1 MAKVGRLVKETI
13 INELSTQLG
22 AQPNFFVTRVNRLT
36 STDADAL
43 RQTLFGS
50 QASLV
55 MIKRKLGKRAAEGLK
70 IPGLVDLFEGSVGI
84 VIPGEDVL
92 PVAKVIVDFI
102 KTHEEQLAVRG
113 GFIEGTLLDKQR
125 VEHLASLPSKPV
137 LLAQIVFTIE
147 APIADLIF
155 TIERLVGDLMWA
167 VEQAATKK
175 LLPAAKDEGQTG
187 AAAPAA
193 AAEAPATEPGA
204 PGSARGGEGSA
215 AGGVSPRPASP
226 AQPEPPAAPAAST
239 TPPAPETSG
248 GEAPPAQPSTS

>member
-22 AQPNFFVTRVNRLT
+22 EQPNFFVTRINRLT

-43 RQTLFGS
+43 RQKLFGS

-55 MIKRKLGKRAAEGLK
+55 MIKQKLGKRAVEGLK
-70 IPGLVDLFEGSVGI
+70 IPGLVDLFDGSVGI
-84 VIPGEDVL
+84 VLPGEDVL

-102 KTHEEQLAVRG
+102 KTHEEQLSIRG
-113 GFIEGTLLDKQR
+113 GFIEGTVLDQQR

-137 LLAQIVFTIE
+137 LLAQVVFTIE

-155 TIERLVGDLMWA
+155 TIERLVGDVMWA

-175 LLPAAKDEGQTG
+175 PQPAPQSEGLAG
-187 AAAPAA
+187 AAAAPAA
-193 AAEAPATEPGA
+193 APVA
-204 PGSARGGEGSA
+204 SA
-215 AGGVSPRPASP
+215 
-226 AQPEPPAAPAAST
+226 AAPAAET
-239 TPPAPETSG
+239 KPPEAEQKPTPQEGAPS
-248 GEAPPAQPSTS
+248 

>member
-1 MAKVGRLVKETI
+1 MAKVGRLVKETM

-22 AQPNFFVTRVNRLT
+22 EQPNFFVTRINRLT

-43 RQTLFGS
+43 RQKLFGS
-50 QASLV
+50 QARLV
-55 MIKRKLGKRAAEGLK
+55 MIKQKLGKRAAEGLK

-102 KTHEEQLAVRG
+102 KTHEEQLSVRG
-113 GFIEGTLLDKQR
+113 GFIEGTVLDKPR

-137 LLAQIVFTIE
+137 LLAQVVFTIE
-147 APIADLIF
+147 APMADLIF
-155 TIERLVGDLMWA
+155 TIERLVGDLLWA

-175 LLPAAKDEGQTG
+175 PQPATQSEGLAG

-193 AAEAPATEPGA
+193 APAA
-204 PGSARGGEGSA
+204 SA
-215 AGGVSPRPASP
+215 
-226 AQPEPPAAPAAST
+226 AAPAAET
-239 TPPAPETSG
+239 KPPEAEQKPTPQEGAPS
-248 GEAPPAQPSTS
+248 